1 MGTTKITASNTLC
14 NSLGDDCMRERN
26 NRERQRFKYVIR
38 ASETDPFQSNLR
50 FISNSTKRNFA
61 NQVDIRTRMLFVQ

>member
-1 MGTTKITASNTLC
+1 
-14 NSLGDDCMRERN
+14 MRERN